1 MHAKCVLN
9 TMHVF
14 IGFPR
19 SSVTNPAGTDSL
31 GQLLLLY
38 IDQLKT
44 LGCGTSQDA
53 RETRVSVSCLLCF
66 VTRTKKPKAAST
78 VAVTDSLLAF
88 LIPNPQHH
96 PSSCRPVTRCPT
108 SRCQNP
114 RRSFSCS
121 LRANR
126 PETHRPPDSCHL
138 LKRHILQPH
147 FSSTDKPD
155 GGGWGGGE
163 DMAKNGRR
171 REDV

>member
-1 MHAKCVLN
+1 MARVWLRERYAKDAVNVHAGEPRQSCQLTIDWLLSFRMGFEWRRGNGANWQPTRCFRAASSDTNTSTAHSKLFRAPRSKVHAKCVLN

-66 VTRTKKPKAAST
+66 VTRTKKP
-78 VAVTDSLLAF
+78 
-88 LIPNPQHH
+88 I
-96 PSSCRPVTRCPT
+96 
-108 SRCQNP
+108 
-114 RRSFSCS
+114 
-121 LRANR
+121 
-126 PETHRPPDSCHL
+126 
-138 LKRHILQPH
+138 
-147 FSSTDKPD
+147 
-155 GGGWGGGE
+155 
-163 DMAKNGRR
+163 
-171 REDV
+171 